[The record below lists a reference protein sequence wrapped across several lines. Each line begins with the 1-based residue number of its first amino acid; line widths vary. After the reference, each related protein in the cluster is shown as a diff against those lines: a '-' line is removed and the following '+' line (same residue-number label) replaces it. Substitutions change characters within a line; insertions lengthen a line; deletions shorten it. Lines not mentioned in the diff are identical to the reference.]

1 MDQIICV
8 LLFIPHDSVKIH
20 SYMSRAD
27 MYLLEAFE
35 NLRVQNEIRFHMT
48 NKDVSLLFS
57 NA

>member
-8 LLFIPHDSVKIH
+8 LLFIPRDSVEIH
-20 SYMSRAD
+20 SDMSRAD
-27 MYLLEAFE
+27 MLLLEAFE

-48 NKDVSLLFS
+48 NKDISLLFS